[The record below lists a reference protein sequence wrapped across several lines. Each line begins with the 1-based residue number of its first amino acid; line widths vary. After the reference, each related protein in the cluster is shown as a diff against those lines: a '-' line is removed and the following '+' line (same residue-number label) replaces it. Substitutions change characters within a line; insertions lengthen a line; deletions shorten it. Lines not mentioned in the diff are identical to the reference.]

1 VSLQKK
7 SFVVFGGGSGL
18 GRATAHALALKGA
31 VVTVSDIS
39 ANPLEIGA
47 IGAGGVQGYVQA
59 DITDEAQVRR
69 VLDAATAD
77 HGRID
82 GVVNTA
88 GVVTGER
95 VVGKQGAHSLQAF
108 ERVIRVNLIGAFN
121 VLRLAAEAMSR
132 SEPGESGQ
140 RGVIVNTASIAAYDG
155 QIGQVAYAASKA
167 GIVGMTL
174 PAARDLARLGIR
186 VVTIA
191 PGMFAT
197 PMVNSLPAEVQ
208 DSLQRLVPFP
218 ARFGAPEEFAAL
230 VCHVLENQML
240 NGEVI
245 RLDGALRMPP
255 A

>member
-1 VSLQKK
+1 MSFQNK
-7 SFVVFGGGSGL
+7 SVVVFGGASGL
-18 GRATAHALALKGA
+18 GWATAHAMALKGA
-31 VVTVSDIS
+31 AVTVSDVRAEQAGS
-39 ANPLEIGA
+39 GA
-47 IGAGGVQGYVQA
+47 DGMRRYVQA

-69 VLDAATAD
+69 VLDAAVAD

-88 GVVTGER
+88 GVVMGER
-95 VVGKQGAHSLQAF
+95 VVGKQGAHSFDSF

-121 VLRLAAEAMSR
+121 VLRLSAAAMSGN
-132 SEPGESGQ
+132 EPGESGE

-167 GIVGMTL
+167 GVVGMTL
-174 PAARDLARLGIR
+174 PAARDLARLAIR
-186 VVTIA
+186 VVTLA

-197 PMVNSLPAEVQ
+197 PMVEGLPTEVKT
-208 DSLQRLVPFP
+208 SLQSLVPFP
-218 ARFGAPEEFAAL
+218 SRFGTPREFAAL
-230 VCHVLENQML
+230 VCHVFENQML